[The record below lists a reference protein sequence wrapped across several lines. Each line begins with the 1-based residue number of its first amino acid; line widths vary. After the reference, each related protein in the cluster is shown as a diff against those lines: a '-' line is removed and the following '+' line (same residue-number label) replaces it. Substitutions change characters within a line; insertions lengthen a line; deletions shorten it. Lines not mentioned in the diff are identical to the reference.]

1 MPFPSVER
9 SDGAR
14 VLRFLDDH
22 RLDHSPAHY
31 AFAHRFLLSEDAVL
45 RAAVSRITD
54 DGVRISPEQVTALS
68 AMTNREDAAAATAAP
83 KLDRL
88 TLRFLNIVTDAAEA
102 TGALNQ
108 ELVLATASMLAPDA
122 PSIELILA
130 AMIERAA
137 QAEASMAETS
147 RQVQTLRDELNVAR
161 DDASHDRL
169 TGLLNRAAMERR
181 LPDGPTAGGRA
192 KAGYCVAI
200 VGIDRF
206 RALNATHGEAVG
218 DRVLVAVAQMLR
230 EECAPYAVARWG
242 GDGFLILFTGLSAGD
257 CGTVVEAVRQALNGR
272 RMKLFEDGTAIGTI
286 DFSAGV
292 AASRSREA
300 GLVIAAAEQ
309 LLQEAKARGRGQVRV
324 EPAMIG
330 IASR

>member
-1 MPFPSVER
+1 MPLSSTDS

-31 AFAHRFLLSEDAVL
+31 AFAHRFLLGDDAALRDAVT
-45 RAAVSRITD
+45 RITD

-68 AMTNREDAAAATAAP
+68 AMAGGADAAQAAAAP

-108 ELVLATASMLAPDA
+108 DLVMATASMLAPDA

-130 AMIERAA
+130 AMIDRTA
-137 QAEASMAETS
+137 QAEASMAEAS

-161 DDASHDRL
+161 DDAAHDRL

-181 LPDGPTAGGRA
+181 LAEGPKDSGRG
-192 KAGYCVAI
+192 KAGYCIAV

-206 RALNATHGEAVG
+206 RALNAAHGEAVG
-218 DRVLVAVAQMLR
+218 DRVLVAVATMLR
-230 EECAPYAVARWG
+230 DQCAPHAVARWG
-242 GDGFLILFTGLSAGD
+242 GDGFLILFAGLSASDG
-257 CGTVVEAVRQALNGR
+257 GTIVEAVRQALAAR
-272 RMKLFEDGTAIGTI
+272 RLKLFEDDSEIGSI
-286 DFSAGV
+286 GFSAGV

-309 LLQEAKARGRGQVRV
+309 LLRDAKARGRGQVRV